1 MENGISIYLGLDNT
15 IEENLQLIKTAHKYG
30 IKRIFTSLHI
40 PETNVNLLQEQLQ
53 IVLKTANQYGM
64 EVISDVSPN
73 TLSLLNLDKL
83 DIDKLQEMG
92 ISTIRLDFGYSEKDI
107 AALSKLIKI
116 QFNASTLTKEF
127 IDELKFY
134 HTDFNCIDALHNF
147 YPREGTGLD
156 ETFLL
161 KKNELLH
168 MYGVQTAA
176 FVPSYNRARSPLK
189 KGLPTL
195 EIHRYK
201 PLSMAI
207 NHLSLLKVDS
217 VFIGDS
223 LPTKEE
229 LKTLSA
235 LTKDYV
241 TIRAKC
247 LTQNQFIK
255 DLLAKNVFTTRQ
267 DAAFMAIRTQESRL
281 LCKNEKIYPEY
292 ISNRDVGMITM
303 DNINSGRYMGE
314 LQIILKEQKQYKAV
328 NIIGK
333 ILDSDMILLKYLKP
347 GSKFKIE
354 LM

>member
-1 MENGISIYLGLDNT
+1 M
-15 IEENLQLIKTAHKYG
+15 
-30 IKRIFTSLHI
+30 
-40 PETNVNLLQEQLQ
+40 
-53 IVLKTANQYGM
+53 
-64 EVISDVSPN
+64 
-73 TLSLLNLDKL
+73 
-83 DIDKLQEMG
+83 
-92 ISTIRLDFGYSEKDI
+92 
-107 AALSKLIKI
+107 
-116 QFNASTLTKEF
+116 
-127 IDELKFY
+127 
-134 HTDFNCIDALHNF
+134 
-147 YPREGTGLD
+147 
-156 ETFLL
+156 
-161 KKNELLH
+161 
-168 MYGVQTAA
+168 
-176 FVPSYNRARSPLK
+176 
-189 KGLPTL
+189 
-195 EIHRYK
+195 
-201 PLSMAI
+201 
-207 NHLSLLKVDS
+207 LKVDS

-314 LQIILKEQKQYKAV
+314 LQIILKEQKQDKAV

>member
-40 PETNVNLLQEQLQ
+40 PETNVNLLQAQLQ

-83 DIDKLQEMG
+83 DTDKLQEMG

-127 IDELKFY
+127 LDELKFY

-156 ETFLL
+156 EAFLL
-161 KKNELLH
+161 EKNTLLH
-168 MYGVQTAA
+168 AYNVKTAA

-189 KGLPTL
+189 KGLSTL

-229 LKTLSA
+229 MKTLSA

-267 DAAFMAIRTQESRL
+267 DAALMAIRTQESRL